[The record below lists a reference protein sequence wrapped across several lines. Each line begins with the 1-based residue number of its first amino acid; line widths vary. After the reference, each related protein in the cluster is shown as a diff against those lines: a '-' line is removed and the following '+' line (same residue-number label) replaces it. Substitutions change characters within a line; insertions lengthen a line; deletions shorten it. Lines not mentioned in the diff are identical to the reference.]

1 MVTFPGGERQ
11 PALGIGTWRMG
22 ESKATRAAEIASIRT
37 AIALGFRIIDTAE
50 MYGDG
55 SAEEVVGAAIAESLR
70 AGDVKREELFVV
82 SKVFPHNASAAALKA
97 ACDRSRSRLRLDVID
112 CYLLHW
118 RGPVRLEETVRGFE
132 ALQADGG
139 VRLWGVSNFD
149 LDDMRD
155 LESIEGGGNCAVNQ
169 IYLSLTQRD
178 PQYSLMPWLETRG
191 IVTMAYSPLDQG
203 ALARN
208 ARLRDIAER
217 LQATASQ
224 VALAW
229 LVAQP
234 QVMAIVKASN
244 AEHLA
249 ENAASSKLILTAE
262 DCAELDRAFAP
273 PTSKRPLAML

>member
-1 MVTFPGGERQ
+1 MVTFPGGECQ

-22 ESKATRAAEIASIRT
+22 EIKATRAAEIASVRR
-37 AIALGFRIIDTAE
+37 AIELGFRVIDTAE

-55 SAEEVVGAAIAESLR
+55 AAEEVVGAAIAESLR

-82 SKVFPHNASAAALKA
+82 SKVYPQNASTGALEA

-118 RGPVRLEETVRGFE
+118 RGAVELEEAVLG
-132 ALQADGG
+132 LQALRACGR

-149 LDDMRD
+149 LDDMHE
-155 LESIEGGGNCAVNQ
+155 LEGVDGGAACAVNQ

-178 PQYSLMPWLETRG
+178 PQFSLLPRLQRKG

-208 ARLRDIAER
+208 TRLRTIADR
-217 LQATASQ
+217 LQGTPSQ

-229 LVAQP
+229 LTAQP
-234 QVMAIVKASN
+234 QVMAIAKAAN
-244 AEHLA
+244 ADHLA
-249 ENAASSKLILTAE
+249 ENAASSTISLTTA

-273 PTSKRPLAML
+273 PTHKRPLAML